1 VPQKVFVTGIGIIS
15 AIGINADEV
24 NNSLIARQ
32 SGIGRMSAI
41 DSIYKDEIPVAQI
54 RITNEQL
61 LDIADPG
68 SGVYYSRTSLMGI
81 IAARQAVL
89 QAKSKIT
96 RAIRTGLISATTVG
110 GMDRSEIFY
119 KSYIGNNNKGRLR
132 DIVTHDCGDSTEKIA
147 DCLGIDG
154 YMTTINTACSSSANA
169 IIYGVQLIKQ
179 GKLDWVV
186 AGGVDALTLFTIN
199 GFNSLMIL
207 DRNPCRPFD
216 ENRNGLNLGEGAG
229 FVVLESEEFVK
240 KQGKIILGEIRGYGN
255 ACDAYHQT
263 ASSPDGQGAYL
274 SMKKALEA
282 AELLPEN
289 IDYINAHGTG
299 TKNNDLTE
307 GIAIERVFKTGV
319 PACSSTKSYTGHT
332 LGAAGAIE
340 AVICILALQHQSIF
354 PNLNFTQ
361 RMNELTFSPATE
373 LKTAVAL
380 NNIMSNSF
388 GFGGNNSTLII
399 SRC

>member
-15 AIGINADEV
+15 AIGMNADEV
-24 NNSLIARQ
+24 NHSLITRQ
-32 SGIGRMSAI
+32 SGIGRMSSF

-54 RITNEQL
+54 RITTEQL
-61 LDIADPG
+61 LEIANPVPG
-68 SGVYYSRTSLMGI
+68 RYYSRTSLLGI
-81 IAARQAVL
+81 IASRQAVL
-89 QAKSKIT
+89 QANSKIDP
-96 RAIRTGLISATTVG
+96 AVRTGLISATTVG

-119 KSYIGNNNKGRLR
+119 KSYILNNKKGRLR
-132 DIVTHDCGDSTEKIA
+132 DIVTHDCGDSTERIA
-147 DCLGIDG
+147 ECLGIHG
-154 YMTTINTACSSSANA
+154 YVTTINTACSSSANA
-169 IIYGVQLIKQ
+169 IIYGAQLIKHD
-179 GKLDWVV
+179 KLDWVV
-186 AGGVDALTLFTIN
+186 AGGADALTLFTIN

-207 DRNPCRPFD
+207 DRNACRPFD

-229 FVVLESEEFVK
+229 YVVLESEEFVI
-240 KQGKIILGEIRGYGN
+240 KQRKTPLGEIRGYGN

-274 SMKKALEA
+274 SMKKALE
-282 AELLPEN
+282 LSGLTSEN

-307 GIAIERVFKTGV
+307 GIAIQRIFRSGI
-319 PACSSTKSYTGHT
+319 PALSSTKSYTGHT

-340 AVICILALQHQSIF
+340 AVICILALQHHSVF

-361 RMNELTFSPATE
+361 PMNELSLMPVTE
-373 LKTAVAL
+373 LKTGVAI

-399 SRC
+399 ARY